1 MRSAEA
7 PSGKLPRSMRRL
19 LVILLLLSTA
29 APARA
34 DRQRELAL
42 RALRDDPSLK
52 VRSQAAIILGQRGAR
67 EAIPALAEA
76 AARDEAPAVRVAA
89 VAALGHIGDASARPA
104 LEAAQRD
111 PDASVRAAAVRA
123 LAEWQASA
131 PAPAPAPAPAAPRAR
146 RASPLAF
153 SIEPTSGAAGDD
165 DARAALRDA
174 IARHLK
180 ARGHSV
186 VAGGGTY
193 VLRPSVLKV
202 DVSSSGADTVIA
214 VKASLVAVDG
224 AGRLAAML
232 EGGAR
237 LRAAGGVAR
246 SAVPGYAAR
255 ALDAA
260 ARTLCDDLAA
270 QLR

>member
-123 LAEWQASA
+123 LAESQAS
-131 PAPAPAPAPAAPRAR
+131 APAPAPAPAAPRAR

>member
-19 LVILLLLSTA
+19 LVVLLLLATA

-89 VAALGHIGDASARPA
+89 VAALGRIGDASARPA

-123 LAEWQASA
+123 LAEWQA
-131 PAPAPAPAPAAPRAR
+131 PAPAAPRAR
-146 RASPLAF
+146 GASPLAF